1 MLLAKFSSKAGASAW
16 CGLDL
21 WLVTSDGGL
30 LTRVTFTD
38 GGFGPGCI
46 MDSRLCIA
54 LSAAVTI
61 RNKLWLRMVLSEVD
75 YLCFVELNV
84 NVWSN
89 VLMFWAVWTMRRPVA
104 SSAADISTTVFIV
117 IPSCSPAT
125 HSVAH

>member
-1 MLLAKFSSKAGASAW
+1 MEGLAQAASWTADYVY
-16 CGLDL
+16 L
-21 WLVTSDGGL
+21 
-30 LTRVTFTD
+30 
-38 GGFGPGCI
+38 
-46 MDSRLCIA
+46 A

-84 NVWSN
+84 NVLAN
-89 VLMFWAVWTMRRPVA
+89 VLMFWAVWTMRQPVA

-117 IPSCSPAT
+117 IPSCSPVT

>member
-46 MDSRLCIA
+46 RLCTA
-54 LSAAVTI
+54 LVTI
-61 RNKLWLRMVLSEVD
+61 SNKPWLRMVLGEVD
-75 YLCFVELNV
+75 YLQGVPKVRLHFV
-84 NVWSN
+84 
-89 VLMFWAVWTMRRPVA
+89 F
-104 SSAADISTTVFIV
+104 V
-117 IPSCSPAT
+117 IF
-125 HSVAH
+125 

>member
-46 MDSRLCIA
+46 IESRLLQLLSVQA
-54 LSAAVTI
+54 LG
-61 RNKLWLRMVLSEVD
+61 
-75 YLCFVELNV
+75 
-84 NVWSN
+84 
-89 VLMFWAVWTMRRPVA
+89 
-104 SSAADISTTVFIV
+104 
-117 IPSCSPAT
+117 
-125 HSVAH
+125 

>member
-46 MDSRLCIA
+46 RLCTA
-54 LSAAVTI
+54 LVTI
-61 RNKLWLRMVLSEVD
+61 SNKPWLRMVLGKPSFKKTIF
-75 YLCFVELNV
+75 LLTFVNKDFPPPP
-84 NVWSN
+84 NY
-89 VLMFWAVWTMRRPVA
+89 
-104 SSAADISTTVFIV
+104 
-117 IPSCSPAT
+117 
-125 HSVAH
+125 

>member
-1 MLLAKFSSKAGASAW
+1 MLLAKFSSKAGTSAW

-46 MDSRLCIA
+46 MESRLCIA
-54 LSAAVTI
+54 LSVMQLLSVTSSG
-61 RNKLWLRMVLSEVD
+61 LGEVD

-84 NVWSN
+84 NVWAN

-104 SSAADISTTVFIV
+104 SSAADISTTMFIV
-117 IPSCSPAT
+117 IPSCSPVT

>member
-46 MDSRLCIA
+46 MERA
-54 LSAAVTI
+54 
-61 RNKLWLRMVLSEVD
+61 D
-75 YLCFVELNV
+75 YVMQL
-84 NVWSN
+84 
-89 VLMFWAVWTMRRPVA
+89 
-104 SSAADISTTVFIV
+104 I
-117 IPSCSPAT
+117 
-125 HSVAH
+125 